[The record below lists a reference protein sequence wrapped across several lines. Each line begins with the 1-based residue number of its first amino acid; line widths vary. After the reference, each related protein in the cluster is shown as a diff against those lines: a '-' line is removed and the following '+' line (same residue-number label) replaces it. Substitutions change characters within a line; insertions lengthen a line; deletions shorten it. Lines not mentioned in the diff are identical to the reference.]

1 MMIPRQEISP
11 TKKGERSVSQELGRI
26 TALQREWNALSDTER
41 ASIAKESCDL
51 ASFFQKGSFAARRKL
66 LAASS
71 TRDLAL
77 ARSRGPASSSSVRCI
92 PASC

>member
-51 ASFFQKGSFAARRKL
+51 ASFFRRGLSQPAASS
-66 LAASS
+66 AASS